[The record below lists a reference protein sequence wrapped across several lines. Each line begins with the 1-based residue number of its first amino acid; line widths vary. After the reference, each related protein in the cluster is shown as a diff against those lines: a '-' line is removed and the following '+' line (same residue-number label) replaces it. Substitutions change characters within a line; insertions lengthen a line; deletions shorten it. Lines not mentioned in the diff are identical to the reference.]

1 MKTASTSSF
10 GSTPNS
16 FRMSRAQAP
25 SAIVT
30 GLQTRAKATRP
41 GLNQSAV
48 FSGAAIAR
56 FFGTISPM
64 TRWRLTTRAR
74 AMT

>member
-1 MKTASTSSF
+1 M
-10 GSTPNS
+10 P
-16 FRMSRAQAP
+16 REQAP
-25 SAIVT
+25 RAKVI
-30 GLQTRAKATRP
+30 GLHRRAKATSP
-41 GLNQSAV
+41 GLSHSAV

-64 TRWRLTTRAR
+64 TRWQKTTAAR